1 VTVGDGKA
9 KRVRNK
15 PTKKILRQND
25 WLNSNEVLVLTTIR
39 IRLSIEQRQMGLII
53 YKETTV
59 TKPDIIVTLKTI
71 QTLFILCPF
80 PTKVIQILLDALIL
94 KPLRL

>member
-1 VTVGDGKA
+1 MTVGNRKA

-15 PTKKILRQND
+15 PTKN
-25 WLNSNEVLVLTTIR
+25 WLNSNEILVLTTIR

-59 TKPDIIVTLKTI
+59 TKPTLKTI
-71 QTLFILCPF
+71 QTLFTLCPF
-80 PTKVIQILLDALIL
+80 PTMVIQILFDALIIKTL
-94 KPLRL
+94 MIKCS